1 MPHILLDLTPLF
13 GAAPTGTF
21 SAWLWMGQA
30 ILTQNQA
37 MVTKQALR
45 ADPIPT
51 GICGSFTPDLIVEES
66 GPYL

>member
-1 MPHILLDLTPLF
+1 
-13 GAAPTGTF
+13 
-21 SAWLWMGQA
+21 MGQA